1 MNARKPAEVIQ
12 EVYGAFGRRDIPAI
26 LAAMAEDVHWTV
38 HGPRSIP
45 YAGTR
50 AGKAAVQGWF
60 DTLRQAVTITRFDV
74 ETLIANSDSVA
85 AVGSFGCTVAA
96 TGKPYAT
103 RFVHLWRVSDGK
115 IAAFEDFID
124 TAAAASAHSS

>member
-1 MNARKPAEVIQ
+1 MTARKPAEVIQ

-26 LAAMAEDVHWTV
+26 VAALADNVSWTV
-38 HGPRSIP
+38 HGPQTVP
-45 YAGTR
+45 YAGKC

-60 DTLRQAVTITRFDV
+60 DTLRQTITVTQFDV
-74 ETLIANSDSVA
+74 EKLIANGDSVA
-85 AVGSFGCTVAA
+85 AVGSFGCTVNA

-103 RFVHLWRVSDGK
+103 RFVHLWRVPNGK

-124 TAAAASAHSS
+124 TAAAASAHSR